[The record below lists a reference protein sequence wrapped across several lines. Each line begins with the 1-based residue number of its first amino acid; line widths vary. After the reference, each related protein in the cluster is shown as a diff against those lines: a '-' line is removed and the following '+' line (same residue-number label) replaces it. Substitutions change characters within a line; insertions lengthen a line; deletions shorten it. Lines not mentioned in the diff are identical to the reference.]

1 MADKKVSELTAI
13 TNLTTDDLI
22 MVVNDPAGTASS
34 RKVTVGN
41 LFGNVAVITKH
52 SSNTTFTA
60 NTTFNG
66 TTMTVS
72 ANLMYNGTN
81 IGSKFAANTYLQSY
95 IANTNLGIRDRMQVA
110 NTTTLVNDRLQ
121 VANATATFATK
132 AYAASNTYLNTRL
145 IAAGSL
151 TQANSIIANIS
162 ANTPIIRVTNAKGLR
177 VTTRSSTPATS
188 NAVTEGLIAGTIFF
202 SNTHL
207 YVVTDSNTIKR
218 VNLSTF

>member
-52 SSNTTFTA
+52 TSNTTFTA

-72 ANLMYNGTN
+72 ANLVLG
-81 IGSKFAANTYLQSY
+81 GSNVTDSINDRMQVANTTTLV
-95 IANTNLGIRDRMQVA
+95 NDRMQVA

-121 VANATATFATK
+121 VANATTTFATK
-132 AYAASNTYLNTRL
+132 ANSAFVTSNYVSNTQYQAFITST
-145 IAAGSL
+145 GV
-151 TQANSIIANIS
+151 QANSNIVRIGS
-162 ANTPIIRVTNAKGLR
+162 NHGLR
-177 VTTRSSTPATS
+177 VPNQSNTPATS
-188 NAVTEGLIAGTIFF
+188 NAVTEGLSVGTIFY

-207 YVVTDSNTIKR
+207 YIVTDSNTIKR

>member
-13 TNLTTDDLI
+13 TRLSTDDLI

-41 LFGNVAVITKH
+41 LFGNVEVITKH
-52 SSNTTFTA
+52 SANTTFTA
-60 NTTFNG
+60 NTTFRG

-72 ANLMYNGTN
+72 ANLVLG
-81 IGSKFAANTYLQSY
+81 GSNVTDSINDRMQVANVETYL
-95 IANTNLGIRDRMQVA
+95 ANTNLGIRDRMQVA

-121 VANATATFATK
+121 VANATTTFATK
-132 AYAASNTYLNTRL
+132 ANSAFVTSNYVANTQYQAFLTSTAA
-145 IAAGSL
+145 
-151 TQANSIIANIS
+151 QANASIF
-162 ANTPIIRVTNAKGLR
+162 RVGTAHGLR
-177 VTTRSSTPATS
+177 VAVQANTPATS
-188 NAVTEGLIAGTIFF
+188 NAVTEGLSVGTIFY

-207 YVVTDSNTIKR
+207 YIVTDSNTIKR

>member
-52 SSNTTFTA
+52 TSNTTFTA

-72 ANLMYNGTN
+72 ANLVLG
-81 IGSKFAANTYLQSY
+81 GSNVTDSINDRMQVANVETYL
-95 IANTNLGIRDRMQVA
+95 ANTNLGIRDR
-110 NTTTLVNDRLQ
+110 LQ
-121 VANATATFATK
+121 VANATSTFATK
-132 AYAASNTYLNTRL
+132 AYASSNNYVNDKLELFT
-145 IAAGSL
+145 SL
-151 TQANSIIANIS
+151 TQSNNIIANIS

-177 VTTRSSTPATS
+177 VTTQSSTPATS
-188 NAVTEGLIAGTIFF
+188 NAVTEGLTAGTIFF

>member
-52 SSNTTFTA
+52 TSNTTFTA

-72 ANLMYNGTN
+72 ANLVLG
-81 IGSKFAANTYLQSY
+81 GSNVTDS
-95 IANTNLGIRDRMQVA
+95 I
-110 NTTTLVNDRLQ
+110 NDRYQ
-121 VANATATFATK
+121 VANAQSDLANTNTWVATK
-132 AYAASNTYLNTRL
+132 ANSAFVTSNYVANTQYQAF
-145 IAAGSL
+145 ITSTGV
-151 TQANSIIANIS
+151 QANSNIV
-162 ANTPIIRVTNAKGLR
+162 RVGSNHGLR
-177 VTTRSSTPATS
+177 VPNQSNTPATS
-188 NAVTEGLIAGTIFF
+188 NAVTEGLSVGTIFY

-207 YVVTDSNTIKR
+207 YIVTDSNTIKR

>member
-52 SSNTTFTA
+52 TSNTTFTA

-72 ANLMYNGTN
+72 ANLVLG
-81 IGSKFAANTYLQSY
+81 GSNVTDS
-95 IANTNLGIRDRMQVA
+95 I
-110 NTTTLVNDRLQ
+110 NDRYQ
-121 VANATATFATK
+121 VANAQSDLANTNTWVATK
-132 AYAASNTYLNTRL
+132 ANSAFVTSNYVANSQYQAFL
-145 IAAGSL
+145 ISTGV
-151 TQANSIIANIS
+151 QANSNIVRIGS
-162 ANTPIIRVTNAKGLR
+162 NHGLR
-177 VTTRSSTPATS
+177 VPNQSNTPATS
-188 NAVTEGLIAGTIFF
+188 NAVTEGLSVGTIFY

-207 YVVTDSNTIKR
+207 YIVTDSNTIKR

>member
-52 SSNTTFTA
+52 TSNTTFTA

-72 ANLMYNGTN
+72 ANLVLG
-81 IGSKFAANTYLQSY
+81 GSNVTDSINDRMQVANVETYL
-95 IANTNLGIRDRMQVA
+95 ANTNLGIRDR
-110 NTTTLVNDRLQ
+110 LQ
-121 VANATATFATK
+121 VANATSTFATK
-132 AYAASNTYLNTRL
+132 AYAASNTYVNNKLTL
-145 IAAGSL
+145 AASI
-151 TQANSIIANIS
+151 TQANSVIANIS
-162 ANTPIIRVTNAKGLR
+162 ANTPIIRVT
-177 VTTRSSTPATS
+177 SSNGIQGTVRTAPSS
-188 NAVTEGLIAGTIFF
+188 NNTYTEQLTVGTIFF
-202 SNTHL
+202 SNNYL
-207 YVVTDSNTIKR
+207 YIATDATTIKR
-218 VNLSTF
+218 VALSTF

>member
-52 SSNTTFTA
+52 TSNTTFTA

-95 IANTNLGIRDRMQVA
+95 IANTNLGIRDR
-110 NTTTLVNDRLQ
+110 LQ
-121 VANATATFATK
+121 VANATSTFATK
-132 AYAASNTYLNTRL
+132 AYAASNTYVNNKLTL
-145 IAAGSL
+145 AASI
-151 TQANSIIANIS
+151 TQANSVIANIS
-162 ANTPIIRVTNAKGLR
+162 ANTPIIRVT
-177 VTTRSSTPATS
+177 SSNGIQGTVRTAPSS
-188 NAVTEGLIAGTIFF
+188 NNTYTEQLTVGTIFF
-202 SNTHL
+202 SNNYL
-207 YVVTDSNTIKR
+207 YIATDATTIKR
-218 VNLSTF
+218 VALSTF